1 MLALATFL
9 TMTGC
14 TGFRATGTVT
24 PMTFLLPGFLG
35 KYETQPMPNPSTE
48 LAETAPLV
56 TAR

>member
-1 MLALATFL
+1 MLTLATFL

-35 KYETQPMPNPSTE
+35 KHETQPMSHPP
-48 LAETAPLV
+48 AEPMETDPLV